1 MMDAYVVLV
10 FFVGAGVALAAEHF
24 VWPKLK
30 DVFGSVKDK
39 MKPGF

>member
-1 MMDAYVVLV
+1 MNDAYVVLV
-10 FFVGAGVALAAEHF
+10 FFVGCGVTLAVEHY

-30 DVFGSVKDK
+30 EVFGSVKDK